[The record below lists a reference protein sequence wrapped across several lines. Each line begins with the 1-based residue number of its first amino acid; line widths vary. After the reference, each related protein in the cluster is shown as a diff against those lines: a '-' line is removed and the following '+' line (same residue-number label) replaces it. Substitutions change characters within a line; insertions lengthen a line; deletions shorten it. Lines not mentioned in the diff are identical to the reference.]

1 MNEFKGFLDDARQM
15 VPVPNQFF
23 NELLAQ
29 IDNFVELKVT
39 LFALGLISK
48 SGDFGNSLL
57 LQDFSEDCHLMQGL
71 GMSPQEAQASLLD
84 GLERAVQRGSLLRI
98 IAADANSGQTYYF
111 LNSPRGRLAAQALKR
126 GEALP
131 STAAAAINADKT
143 KPNLFTL
150 YEANIGPLTPMI
162 ADTLRE
168 AEKNYPAEWAEEA
181 MKIAVQNN
189 IRRWRYVEAI
199 LKSWK
204 EEGRHGGDQQGAE
217 KDYRRYL
224 KGEFGKYGKH

>member
-1 MNEFKGFLDDARQM
+1 MKEFKGFLDDVRQL
-15 VPVPNQFF
+15 VPVPVQFF
-23 NELLAQ
+23 DELLAP
-29 IDNFVELKVT
+29 IDDFVELKVT
-39 LFALGLISK
+39 LFVLGAIGR
-48 SGDFGNSLL
+48 SGDFGSSLL
-57 LQDFSEDCHLMQGL
+57 HTDFSEDSHFMETL
-71 GMSPQEAQASLLD
+71 GNTPHEAQVNLLD
-84 GLERAVQRGSLLRI
+84 GLERALLRGSLLR
-98 IAADANSGQTYYF
+98 ATGTDPSGQQTYYF
-111 LNSPRGRLAAQALKR
+111 INSPRGRLACEAFKR
-126 GEALP
+126 GDSSP
-131 STAAAAINADKT
+131 SILAAISGDSKS
-143 KPNLFTL
+143 KPNLFAL

-168 AEKNYPAEWAEEA
+168 AEKNYPPDWVEEA

-204 EEGRHGGDQQGAE
+204 EEGRHGGYQQNPE